1 MVWMI
6 GEQKVSPN
14 KNLAVYFA
22 VLKPI
27 LFHPGLYTNLP
38 TNEYEEPDACFVP
51 RRLLDPQNPAQ
62 NPCDRNV
69 CMICQ
74 YYY

>member
-1 MVWMI
+1 MV

-14 KNLAVYFA
+14 KNLAAYFA
-22 VLKPI
+22 VLKLI
-27 LFHPGLYTNLP
+27 LFHLGLYTNLS
-38 TNEYEEPDACFVP
+38 TEEYEEPDACFVP
-51 RRLLDPQNPAQ
+51 RRLLGQRAQ
-62 NPCDRNV
+62 NPCDKNV